1 MTYFVEFYDP
11 AGNHIGTR
19 TLLSGLQADAIQEAQ
34 SLLGKTPDGHK
45 TTIRLFRQAVMEN
58 VTEIATFSR

>member
-19 TLLSGLQADAIQEAQ
+19 SLLSGLRFDAIHEAK
-34 SLLGKTPDGHK
+34 LLLSKMPPGDK
-45 TTIRLFRQAVMEN
+45 TTIRLFQQSLTEN
-58 VTEIATFSR
+58 VTQIETISR